1 MIVGFVQLNPAVTL
15 DVNEELTLCSALPYP
30 SAADTVPHLAPFTQT
45 GAAAMYVKPCGTL
58 TIWGNKTACFIAR
71 RGASSLSLSHALC
84 VVLCSSLS
92 ASLYGPRDAALFP
105 HTLTHAASTPPLPT
119 YAHTHSGFCVKQSA
133 ARESQMPTPA
143 VLKPYLD
150 LGYDST
156 DVSKE
161 QNAATLDKI
170 FAPGAPSG
178 ELPFDPLVVKEHA
191 LKMRAALYDYYE
203 GDAVLTGA
211 FIFRKCLI
219 FRLITPLNTS
229 LF

>member
-1 MIVGFVQLNPAVTL
+1 
-15 DVNEELTLCSALPYP
+15 
-30 SAADTVPHLAPFTQT
+30 
-45 GAAAMYVKPCGTL
+45 
-58 TIWGNKTACFIAR
+58 
-71 RGASSLSLSHALC
+71 
-84 VVLCSSLS
+84 
-92 ASLYGPRDAALFP
+92 
-105 HTLTHAASTPPLPT
+105 
-119 YAHTHSGFCVKQSA
+119 
-133 ARESQMPTPA
+133 MPTPA